1 MSLYSTA
8 VKKPVSTIMIFI
20 GVVIFGI
27 YSYLQ
32 LPVDFFP
39 KIDPP
44 IISVFTF
51 YNGANASDVEQNIT
65 RKLEDGFGSLT
76 GLKKISSKSK
86 DNISVITLEFEWG
99 ANLDEATNEVRNAVG
114 MAERNLPE
122 GVETP
127 TIFKISTSMVPVI
140 MFSVTSTDSYSGI
153 NDILDKKLV
162 QPLNRIDGVG
172 NIIQVG
178 APVRAVMVNVD
189 PRKLDAYN
197 LSVEQVSGILAANN
211 LNLPSGSL
219 EMGKADL
226 PLRLQGEFANSD
238 VIKNVIVSNAN
249 GKTVYLK
256 DIATVSDSLKDV
268 KTYERANGGKNV
280 RIMIQKQSDANTVT
294 VAGKIK
300 DKLESIKKTL
310 PPDIKVDIL
319 MDSST
324 NTISAIDNLSETLIY
339 ALIFVVFVV
348 IIFLGRARPT
358 FIISLSIPISLIV
371 GFVYMYLSGGTL
383 NIITLSSLSI
393 AIGLVVDDS
402 IVVLENI
409 TKKLEKGGYA
419 RESAIYGT
427 SEVSLAVIASTLTI
441 VAVFL
446 PLTMLGGITGILFRP
461 LGWVVTISVV
471 TSVIVSLTLV
481 PMLSSKMLTAKI
493 PGKNSVGGKI
503 FHFSQNM
510 LDGMDKFFE
519 KILTWAVGHR
529 WLVIGLATIV
539 FAVSMFLVKV
549 IGTEFMPASDNDRIS
564 AQVKLAQGTKLEE
577 TVKTAHYLDSV
588 FREKYKEIEIVS
600 TSAGVGDENSLSAI
614 FSETGNYIVNYTFKM
629 VPMKNR
635 DKDIFEIANE
645 MRLDIEKLP
654 EVEKFYVDPGS
665 SRSSSAMGMG
675 GGNNLEV
682 KVYGNDFDETNIV
695 SEKISLALKGIQ
707 GTKDILISRDREKT
721 ELQLVLDNEKM
732 TSFGLNTAMVATA
745 IRNRIN
751 GVTATKY
758 KEEGDEY
765 DVIVRYDEKFRQ
777 STDDIANI
785 SIMTPQGKIIK
796 LNEITEL
803 KRFYS
808 PPNIERENKVRVVTV
823 SSALSGTDIGTVKAA
838 LETEILKMEIP
849 SDVSIDYGGSAE
861 NMKDSFNSLIMLI
874 LLSLVLVYIV
884 MASQFESLTEPFIIM
899 FSIPFAFTGV
909 FASLYIFHATINVI
923 SLIGAVMLIGIV
935 VKNGIILVDYTNL
948 LVDRGFT
955 LRQAVISAGRSRLRP
970 VLMTSLTMILAM
982 IPMITTTGSGSEMW
996 KPMAIAIFGGLTF
1009 STLVTLVLIPTIYT
1023 IFGVGKMKR
1032 ARRASEKIQNNKLI
1046 K

>member
-1 MSLYSTA
+1 MSLYSNA

-27 YSYLQ
+27 FSYLQ

-86 DNISVITLEFEWG
+86 DNISVVTLEFEWG
-99 ANLDEATNEVRNAVG
+99 SNLDEATNEVRNAVG
-114 MAERNLPE
+114 LAERNLPD
-122 GVETP
+122 GVESP
-127 TIFKISTSMVPVI
+127 IIFKVSTSMVPVL
-140 MFSVTSTDSYSGI
+140 MFSVTSSDSYAGI
-153 NDILDKKLV
+153 KDILDKKLI
-162 QPLNRIDGVG
+162 QPLNRVDGVG
-172 NIIQVG
+172 NIIQMG

-197 LSVEQVSGILAANN
+197 LSVEQVAGILAANN
-211 LNLPSGSL
+211 LNLPSGNL

-226 PLRLQGEFANSD
+226 PLRLQGEFENSD
-238 VIKNVIVSNAN
+238 IIKNIIVSNAN
-249 GKTVYLK
+249 GRTVYLK
-256 DIATVSDSLKDV
+256 DVATVSDSLKDV

-280 RIMIQKQSDANTVT
+280 RIMVQKQSDANTVT
-294 VAGKIK
+294 VAQKVK
-300 DKLESIKKTL
+300 DKLEQIKKTL

-324 NTISAIDNLSETLIY
+324 NTINAINNLSETLIY

-371 GFVYMYLSGGTL
+371 GFVYMYLSGGTI

-409 TKKLEKGGYA
+409 TKKLEKGGFA

-427 SEVSLAVIASTLTI
+427 SEVSMAVIASTLTI

-461 LGWVVTISVV
+461 LGWVVTISV
-471 TSVIVSLTLV
+471 TASVIVSLTLV
-481 PMLSSKMLTAKI
+481 PMLSAKMLTAKQPDKKSI
-493 PGKNSVGGKI
+493 GGRI
-503 FHFSQNM
+503 FYFSQNM
-510 LDGMDKFFE
+510 LDKLDKFFE
-519 KILTWAVGHR
+519 KTLTWAVSHR
-529 WLVIGLATIV
+529 WLVIGGATII
-539 FAVSMFLVKV
+539 FIGSMFLVKV
-549 IGTEFMPASDNDRIS
+549 LGTEFMPSSDNDRIS
-564 AQVKLAQGTKLEE
+564 AQVKLAQGTKYEE
-577 TVKTAHYLDSV
+577 TIITAHYLDSV
-588 FREKYKEIEIVS
+588 FMKNYPEIELVS
-600 TSAGVGDENSLSAI
+600 SSAGVGDGSSLAAI
-614 FSETGNYIVNYTFKM
+614 FTETGNYIINYTFKM
-629 VPMKNR
+629 KPLKDR
-635 DKDIFEIANE
+635 KKDIFEIANE
-645 MRLDIEKLP
+645 MRKEIEKLP
-654 EVEKFYVDPGS
+654 EIEKFYVDPGS
-665 SRSSSAMGMG
+665 SRASSALGMG
-675 GGNNLEV
+675 GGSNLEV

-695 SEKISLALKGIQ
+695 SEKISQALKGIN
-707 GTKDILISRDREKT
+707 GTKDILISRDKEKT

-732 TSFGLNTAMVATA
+732 TSFGLNTASVATA

-758 KEEGDEY
+758 KEDGNEY

-777 STDDIANI
+777 STEDVSNI

-796 LNEITEL
+796 LSEITKL

-823 SSALSGTDIGTVKAA
+823 SSALSGSDIGTVKAA
-838 LETEILKMEIP
+838 LETEIAKMDIP
-849 SDVSIDYGGSAE
+849 ADVSIDFGGSAE
-861 NMKDSFNSLIMLI
+861 NMKDSFNSLILLI

-909 FASLYIFHATINVI
+909 FASLYIFHSTINVI

-1009 STLVTLVLIPTIYT
+1009 STIVTLVLIPTIYT

-1032 ARRASEKIQNNKLI
+1032 ARRASEKLQNNKLI

>member
-1 MSLYSTA
+1 
-8 VKKPVSTIMIFI
+8 MIFI

-27 YSYLQ
+27 FSYLQ

-44 IISVFTF
+44 IISVFTY
-51 YNGANASDVEQNIT
+51 YNGANATDIEQNIT

-76 GLKKISSKSK
+76 NLKKISSKSK

-99 ANLDEATNEVRNAVG
+99 ANLDEATNEVRDAVG
-114 MAERNLPE
+114 LAERNLPDD
-122 GVETP
+122 VESP
-127 TIFKISTSMVPVI
+127 IIFKVSTSMIPVI
-140 MFSVTSTDSYSGI
+140 MFSVTSTESYAGI
-153 NDILDKKLV
+153 YDILDKKFI

-172 NIIQVG
+172 NIIQIG
-178 APVRAVMVNVD
+178 APKRAVMVDVD
-189 PRKLDAYN
+189 PRKLEAYN
-197 LSVEQVSGILAANN
+197 LTVEQIAGILAANN

-219 EMGKADL
+219 EMGKSDL
-226 PLRLQGEFANSD
+226 PLRLQGEFESSNI
-238 VIKNVIVSNAN
+238 IKNIIVSNSN
-249 GKTVYLK
+249 GKTVYLN
-256 DIATVSDSLKDV
+256 DIATVRDSLKDI
-268 KTYERANGGKNV
+268 KSYERANGGKNV
-280 RIMIQKQSDANTVT
+280 RVMVQKQSDANTVT
-294 VAGKIK
+294 VADNIK
-300 DKLESIKKTL
+300 KELEQIKKTL
-310 PPDIKVDIL
+310 PPDVKVEIL

-324 NTISAIDNLSETLIY
+324 NTISSINNLSETLIY
-339 ALIFVVFVV
+339 ALIFVVLVV

-371 GFVYMYLSGGTL
+371 GFVYMYLSGGTI

-409 TKKLEKGGYA
+409 TKKLEKGGFA

-461 LGWVVTISVV
+461 LGWVVTIAVATSVV
-471 TSVIVSLTLV
+471 VSLTLV
-481 PMLSSKMLTAKI
+481 PMLSSKMLNAKT
-493 PGKNSVGGKI
+493 PGKTSIGGRI
-503 FHFSQNM
+503 YWFSQD
-510 LDGMDKFFE
+510 LLEKMDKFFE

-529 WLVIGLATIV
+529 WLVIGIATVV
-539 FAVSMFLVKV
+539 FISSMFLVKV

-577 TVKTAHYLDSV
+577 TIKTAHYLDSV
-588 FREKYKEIEIVS
+588 FRKKYPEIEIVS
-600 TSAGVGDENSLSAI
+600 TSAGVGDGSSLAAI
-614 FSETGNYIVNYTFKM
+614 FTETGNYIVNYTFKM
-629 VPMKNR
+629 KPMKER
-635 DKDIFEIANE
+635 DKDIFQVANE
-645 MRLDIEKLP
+645 MRDDIEKLP
-654 EVEKFYVDPGS
+654 EVEKYYVDPGS
-665 SRSSSAMGMG
+665 SRASSALGMG
-675 GGNNLEV
+675 GGSNLEV
-682 KVYGNDFDETNIV
+682 KVFGNDFDETNVIA
-695 SEKISLALKGIQ
+695 EKIASALKGIK
-707 GTKDILISRDREKT
+707 GTKDILISRDKEKT

-732 TSFGLNTAMVATA
+732 TSFGLNTATVATA

-758 KEEGDEY
+758 KEDGNEY
-765 DVIVRYDEKFRQ
+765 DVEVRYDEKFRQ
-777 STDDIANI
+777 STEDIQNI
-785 SIMTPQGKIIK
+785 SILTPQGKMVK
-796 LNEITEL
+796 LSEISQL
-803 KRFYS
+803 KPFYS

-823 SSALSGTDIGTVKAA
+823 SSALSGADIGTVKAS
-838 LETEILKMEIP
+838 LENEIAKIDIP
-849 SDVSIDYGGSAE
+849 KDVSIDFGGSAE
-861 NMKDSFNSLIMLI
+861 DMQDSFKDLTMLI

-884 MASQFESLTEPFIIM
+884 MASQFESLSEPLIIM

-909 FASLYIFHATINVI
+909 FASLYIFGATINVI

-948 LVDRGFT
+948 LVDRGYS
-955 LRQAVISAGRSRLRP
+955 LKEAVVSAGRSRLRP

-982 IPMITTTGSGSEMW
+982 IPMIVTSGSGSEMW

-1032 ARRASEKIQNNKLI
+1032 AQKQLAKLQNN
-1046 K
+1046 

>member
-1 MSLYSTA
+1 MSIYSTA

-20 GVVIFGI
+20 GVVILGI

-44 IISVFTF
+44 IISVFTY

-114 MAERNLPE
+114 LAERNLPE
-122 GVETP
+122 EVESP

-140 MFSVTSTDSYSGI
+140 MFSVNSTESYAGI
-153 NDILDKKLV
+153 KDILDKKLI
-162 QPLNRIDGVG
+162 QPLNRIEGVG
-172 NIIQVG
+172 SIMQMG
-178 APVRAVMVNVD
+178 APVRAVMVDVD

-197 LSVEQVSGILAANN
+197 LTVEQIAGVLAANN
-211 LNLPSGSL
+211 LNLPSGNL
-219 EMGKADL
+219 EMGNSDL
-226 PLRLQGEFANSD
+226 PLRLQGEFENSN
-238 VIKNVIVSNAN
+238 VISNIIVSNSNA
-249 GKTVYLK
+249 KTVYLR
-256 DIATVSDSLKDV
+256 DVATVTDGLKDV
-268 KTYERANGGKNV
+268 QTYERANGGTNV
-280 RIMIQKQSDANTVT
+280 RVMIQKQSDANTVT
-294 VAGKIK
+294 VADKIK
-300 DKLESIKKTL
+300 EELEIIKTTL
-310 PPDIKVDIL
+310 PPDIKVEIL

-339 ALIFVVFVV
+339 ALGFVVLVV
-348 IIFLGRARPT
+348 VLFLGRSRPT

-371 GFVYMYLSGGTL
+371 GFVYMYLSGGTI

-409 TKKLEKGGYA
+409 TKKLERGGFA

-441 VAVFL
+441 IAVFL

-461 LGWVVTISVV
+461 LGWVVTIAVATSVV
-471 TSVIVSLTLV
+471 VSLTLV
-481 PMLSSKMLTAKI
+481 PMLSSKMLNAKT
-493 PGKNSVGGKI
+493 PDKNSFSGKI
-503 FHFSQNM
+503 YWFSQNL
-510 LDGMDKFFE
+510 LDRMDRFFE
-519 KILTWAVGHR
+519 KILQWSVGHR
-529 WLVIGLATIV
+529 WTVVGVASVV
-539 FAVSMFLVKV
+539 FAASMLLVNV
-549 IGTEFMPASDNDRIS
+549 IGTEFMPESDNDRIS
-564 AQVKLAQGTKLEE
+564 AQVKLAQGTKLDE
-577 TVKTAHYLDSV
+577 TIMTAHYLDSV
-588 FREKYKEIEIVS
+588 FQNKYPEIEIVS
-600 TSAGVGDENSLSAI
+600 TSAGVGDGSSLAAI
-614 FSETGNYIVNYTFKM
+614 FSETGNYIINYTFKM
-629 VPMKNR
+629 KPLKER
-635 DKDIFEIANE
+635 EKDIFEIANE
-645 MRLDIEKLP
+645 MRADIEQLP
-654 EVEKFYVDPGS
+654 EIEKYYVDPGS

-675 GGNNLEV
+675 GGSNLEI
-682 KVYGNDFDETNIV
+682 KIFGNDFDVTNVI
-695 SEKISLALKGIQ
+695 SEKIAAALKNVE
-707 GTKDILISRDREKT
+707 GTKDILISRDKEKT
-721 ELQLVLDNEKM
+721 ELQLVLDDEKM
-732 TSFGLNTAMVATA
+732 TSFGLNTATVATA
-745 IRNRIN
+745 IRNRIT

-758 KEEGDEY
+758 KEDGNEY

-777 STDDIANI
+777 STEDVENI
-785 SIMTPQGKIIK
+785 SIATPQGKMVK
-796 LNEITEL
+796 LSEITEM

-823 SSALSGTDIGTVKAA
+823 SSALSGTDIGTVKEAM
-838 LETEILKMEIP
+838 EGEIARMDIP
-849 SDVSIDYGGSAE
+849 SDVSIDFGGSAE
-861 NMKDSFNSLIMLI
+861 NMQESFESLIMLI

-909 FASLYIFHATINVI
+909 FISLYLFNATINVI

-948 LVDRGFT
+948 LVDRGYS
-955 LRQAVISAGRSRLRP
+955 LNEAVVSAGRSRLRP

-982 IPMITTTGSGSEMW
+982 IPMIFTTGSGSEMW
-996 KPMAIAIFGGLTF
+996 KPMAIAIFGGLTI
-1009 STLVTLVLIPTIYT
+1009 STMVTLVLIPTIYT
-1023 IFGVGKMKR
+1023 IFGIGKIKR
-1032 ARRASEKIQNNKLI
+1032 ANKLLLKNSI
-1046 K
+1046 